1 MSTALPSDE
10 AVCGGARSTRLG
22 PILVACVLIMTVAGL
37 VASMPRRPSS
47 QTVATMVEG
56 SFEVSYDLVTLET
69 PTTTQSSGGQVE
81 AIRIDYF
88 PSYVLVTSTNNT
100 TFLWRI
106 DRLRTFEV
114 RERSPSDADQ

>member
-1 MSTALPSDE
+1 
-10 AVCGGARSTRLG
+10 V
-22 PILVACVLIMTVAGL
+22 VCVLIMTVAGL

-47 QTVATMVEG
+47 QTVATTVEG

>member
-10 AVCGGARSTRLG
+10 AGCGRTRSSRLG
-22 PILVACVLIMTVAGL
+22 PILVACVLLMTVAGL
-37 VASMPRRPSS
+37 VVSMPRPSS
-47 QTVATMVEG
+47 QTAATTVEG
-56 SFEVSYDLVTLET
+56 NFEVTYDLVTLET
-69 PTTTQSSGGQVE
+69 PTTTRSSGGQVE

-88 PSYVLVTSTNNT
+88 PSYVLVTSTNST

-106 DRLRTFEV
+106 DRLRKFEV

>member
-10 AVCGGARSTRLG
+10 AGCGRTRSSRLG
-22 PILVACVLIMTVAGL
+22 PILVACVLLMTVAGL
-37 VASMPRRPSS
+37 VVSMPRPSS
-47 QTVATMVEG
+47 QTAATTVEG
-56 SFEVSYDLVTLET
+56 NFEVTYDLVTLET
-69 PTTTQSSGGQVE
+69 PATTRSHGGQVE

-88 PSYVLVTSTNNT
+88 PSYVLVTSTNST

-106 DRLRTFEV
+106 DRLRKFEV